1 MSSQE
6 FTRICRELY
15 ALSETVVIETNK
27 NYVRFVVS
35 GEVMGGSIRIETGD
49 ENQETLINVI
59 FKFLKFRLRNRLI

>member
-1 MSSQE
+1 MSSGE

-15 ALSETVVIETNK
+15 ALSETVIIETNK

-49 ENQETLINVI
+49 GNNETFISVYFYI
-59 FKFLKFRLRNRLI
+59 KI